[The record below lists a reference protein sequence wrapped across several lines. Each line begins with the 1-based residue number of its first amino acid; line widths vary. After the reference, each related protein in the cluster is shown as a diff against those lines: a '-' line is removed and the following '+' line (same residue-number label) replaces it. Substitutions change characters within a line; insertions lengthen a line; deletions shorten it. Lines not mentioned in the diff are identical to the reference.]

1 VVNALTQLPNSW
13 FI

>member
-1 VVNALTQLPNSW
+1 VVNALTQLQNSW